1 MKHNKAS
8 LLEFNKKEYD
18 DVWFRKMY
26 TLEQMQHI
34 FANTFTNFL
43 TEKKKLQNNNKQ
55 VLPDAFNSVFGY

>member
-1 MKHNKAS
+1 
-8 LLEFNKKEYD
+8 
-18 DVWFRKMY
+18 
-26 TLEQMQHI
+26 MQHI